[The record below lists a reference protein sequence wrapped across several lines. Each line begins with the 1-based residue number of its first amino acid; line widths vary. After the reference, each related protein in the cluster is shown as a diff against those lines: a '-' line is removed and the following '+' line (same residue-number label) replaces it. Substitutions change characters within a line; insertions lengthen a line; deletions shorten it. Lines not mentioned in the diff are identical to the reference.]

1 MTNPGYEATQSAQR
15 VYAAALADER
25 PTLEA
30 VLDANRNAVTRK
42 VRGVSDNDARR
53 QLVSSATTL
62 AGIVKHLWWIEL
74 YWFQRTFA
82 QTPDSELPAIPGD
95 DLAATFRL
103 EPDDTVEQLIA
114 NYDTQCEL
122 SRQIAAHHQL
132 TDTAPH
138 PKLGDVSLRWIYVH
152 MIEETARHAGHADI
166 LREQIDG
173 AVGR

>member
-1 MTNPGYEATQSAQR
+1 
-15 VYAAALADER
+15 
-25 PTLEA
+25 
-30 VLDANRNAVTRK
+30 
-42 VRGVSDNDARR
+42 
-53 QLVSSATTL
+53 VSSATTL
-62 AGIVKHLWWIEL
+62 GGIIKHLWWVEL

-82 QTPDSELPAIPGD
+82 HTPDSELPAIPWD

-103 EPDDTVEQLIA
+103 EPEDTVEQLIA
-114 NYDTQCEL
+114 NYDKQCAL
-122 SRQIAAHHQL
+122 SRQIAAHHKL

-173 AVGR
+173 TVGR